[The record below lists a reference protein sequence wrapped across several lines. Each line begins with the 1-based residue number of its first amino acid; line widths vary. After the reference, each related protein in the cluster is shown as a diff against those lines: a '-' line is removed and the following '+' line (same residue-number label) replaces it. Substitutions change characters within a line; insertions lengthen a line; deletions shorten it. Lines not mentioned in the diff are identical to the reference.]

1 LLIQKKTH
9 SDFRAFLPAAF
20 LSMDEKQLN
29 TAAVYKMEPVKTIDI
44 PHHDHYSFD
53 EICGIIRSE
62 LGELEDVTAA
72 TQDTSIII
80 SSGEF
85 SLIPPPLNHKEFQ
98 RRVRRDEHFRR
109 ANCFGRW
116 LN

>member
-1 LLIQKKTH
+1 MH
-9 SDFRAFLPAAF
+9 PDFCAFLPASF
-20 LSMDEKQLN
+20 PSMDEKQLN
-29 TAAVYKMEPVKTIDI
+29 TTTAYEMEPVKTIAI
-44 PHHDHYSFD
+44 PHHYSID
-53 EICGIIRSE
+53 EICGAIRSE
-62 LGELEDVTAA
+62 LGELEDVTAG

-98 RRVRRDEHFRR
+98 RRVRRDEHFHR
-109 ANCFGRW
+109 ANCFGRR

>member
-1 LLIQKKTH
+1 MH
-9 SDFRAFLPAAF
+9 PDFCAFLPASF
-20 LSMDEKQLN
+20 PSMDEKQLN
-29 TAAVYKMEPVKTIDI
+29 TGAVYKMEPVKTIAI
-44 PHHDHYSFD
+44 PRHYSFD

-109 ANCFGRW
+109 ANCFGRQ